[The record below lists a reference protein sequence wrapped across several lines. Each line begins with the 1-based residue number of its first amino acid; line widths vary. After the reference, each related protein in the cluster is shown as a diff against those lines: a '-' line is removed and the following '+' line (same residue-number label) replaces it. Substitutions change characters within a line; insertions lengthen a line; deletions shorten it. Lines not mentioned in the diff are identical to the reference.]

1 MGRKCIFIT
10 YSSIKIYTPL
20 CKCVYMMYTLLPIA
34 LSTPGLLHYVCDSHI
49 VLHMM
54 KLTSCLSLKPRCSP
68 TPTVVNV
75 VEYFCGWCSMKW
87 LVSHTL
93 DIKIKSCYRP
103 IWVPEM
109 HIHWHSI
116 RQHLSGKLPNG
127 VDNKDT
133 HFEKIQYFL
142 LFLWLT
148 CLGRLEG
155 QKKGMLSCTEH
166 LCSGS
171 LPRWFTCSIS
181 CDMTLAH
188 LH

>member
-10 YSSIKIYTPL
+10 YSSIKIYIPL
-20 CKCVYMMYTLLPIA
+20 CKCVYMMYRLLPIA

-103 IWVPEM
+103 IC
-109 HIHWHSI
+109 IFTDTASDSI
-116 RQHLSGKLPNG
+116 FLENYRMVLII
-127 VDNKDT
+127 
-133 HFEKIQYFL
+133 KILILKKFSIFYYFYG
-142 LFLWLT
+142 W
-148 CLGRLEG
+148 RALEG
-155 QKKGMLSCTEH
+155 WKDKRKGCYPALNTYV
-166 LCSGS
+166 LGAS
-171 LPRWFTCSIS
+171 LGDSHVQSHVTW
-181 CDMTLAH
+181 L
-188 LH
+188 